1 MGPDGSRGSSTT
13 SLVASHFS
21 RGQQFGSCCQSKKVK
36 GIVNESQSGPGGD
49 SATPPVALLILLDLP
64 GKQTQGS
71 VSSQFR
77 FFEVLL
83 EAISSSSVSVYLQ
96 CRQNKIRSLSIKP
109 VIFIYFR
116 KK

>member
-77 FFEVLL
+77 FFKGEGRGP
-83 EAISSSSVSVYLQ
+83 AG
-96 CRQNKIRSLSIKP
+96 
-109 VIFIYFR
+109 R
-116 KK
+116 KMGGGKWTGASDRWTDRGGM